1 MWTDDFL
8 RYLAYERNYSARTVG
23 EYRDDLNA
31 FEAFYRE
38 VDATLSWKEIDEDI
52 VRDWLVSMMEAGR
65 AATTVSRRL
74 SALRTFYKFLLKR
87 GWVDADPVRGVQS
100 PKKGKPLPV
109 FVKESEMDRLLDGA
123 FFGNDFQGKRDKLI
137 LEMFYVTG
145 IRLSELTGLDV
156 HDVDTSGRVLKVTGK
171 RNKQRIVPF
180 GNELQSLLEAY
191 FTARKAE
198 DVGEGVAMFVDEK
211 GKRLTNARVRRIV
224 QSYLGQVTTL
234 KKKSPHVLRHT
245 FATSMLNHHAD
256 LETLKELLGHESVS
270 TTEIYTHTT
279 FEELKKMYNQ
289 AHPRA

>member
-8 RYLAYERNYSARTVG
+8 RYLAYERNYSTRTVS

-31 FEAFYRE
+31 FESFYRGI
-38 VDATLSWKEIDEDI
+38 DATLSWAEIDGDM

-65 AATTVSRRL
+65 AATTVNRRL
-74 SALRTFYKFLLKR
+74 SALHTFYRFLLKR
-87 GWVDADPVRGVQS
+87 GWVDADPVRGVQG

-123 FFGNDFQGKRDKLI
+123 FFGDDFQGKRDKLI

-156 HDVDTSGRVLKVTGK
+156 RDVDTSGRVLKVTGK

-180 GNELQSLLEAY
+180 GDELQALLDEY
-191 FTARKAE
+191 SDARKAAGI
-198 DVGEGVAMFVDEK
+198 DGEGALFVDGK
-211 GKRLTNARVRRIV
+211 GKRLANARVRRIV
-224 QSYLGQVTTL
+224 QGYLGQVTTL
-234 KKKSPHVLRHT
+234 KKRSPHVLRHT

-256 LETLKELLGHESVS
+256 LETLKELLGHESIS

>member
-8 RYLAYERNYSARTVG
+8 RYLAYERNYSVRTVG

-38 VDATLSWKEIDEDI
+38 IDATLSWKEIDEDI

-87 GWVDADPVRGVQS
+87 GWVDADPVRDVQS

-145 IRLSELTGLDV
+145 IRLSELTGMDV

-191 FTARKAE
+191 SAARKAE
-198 DVGEGVAMFVDEK
+198 DVGEGGAMFVDER

-224 QSYLGQVTTL
+224 QNYLGQVTTL
-234 KKKSPHVLRHT
+234 KKRSPHVLRHT

>member
-198 DVGEGVAMFVDEK
+198 NVGECGAMFVVEK

-224 QSYLGQVTTL
+224 QGYLGQVTTL
-234 KKKSPHVLRHT
+234 KKRSPHVLRHT

-256 LETLKELLGHESVS
+256 LETLKELLGHESIS

>member
-8 RYLAYERNYSARTVG
+8 RYLAYERNYSVRTVG

-38 VDATLSWKEIDEDI
+38 IDATLSWKEIDEDI

-87 GWVDADPVRGVQS
+87 GWVDADPVRDVQS

-145 IRLSELTGLDV
+145 IRLSELTGMDV

-180 GNELQSLLEAY
+180 GDELQALLDEY
-191 FTARKAE
+191 SDARKAAGI
-198 DVGEGVAMFVDEK
+198 DGEGALFVDGK
-211 GKRLTNARVRRIV
+211 GKRLANARVRRIV
-224 QSYLGQVTTL
+224 RDYLGQVTTL
-234 KKKSPHVLRHT
+234 KKRSPHVLRHT

-256 LETLKELLGHESVS
+256 LETLKELLGHESIS

>member
-8 RYLAYERNYSARTVG
+8 RYLAYERNYSVRTVG

-38 VDATLSWKEIDEDI
+38 IDATLSWKEIDEDI

-87 GWVDADPVRGVQS
+87 GWVDADPVRDVQS

-145 IRLSELTGLDV
+145 IRLSELTGMDV
-156 HDVDTSGRVLKVTGK
+156 HDVDQIVRVVLLHNGIDTDGR
-171 RNKQRIVPF
+171 
-180 GNELQSLLEAY
+180 
-191 FTARKAE
+191 
-198 DVGEGVAMFVDEK
+198 
-211 GKRLTNARVRRIV
+211 
-224 QSYLGQVTTL
+224 
-234 KKKSPHVLRHT
+234 
-245 FATSMLNHHAD
+245 
-256 LETLKELLGHESVS
+256 
-270 TTEIYTHTT
+270 
-279 FEELKKMYNQ
+279 
-289 AHPRA
+289 

>member
-145 IRLSELTGLDV
+145 IRLSELTGLDI

>member
-8 RYLAYERNYSARTVG
+8 RYLAYERNYSVRTVG

-38 VDATLSWKEIDEDI
+38 IDATLSWKEIDEDI

-87 GWVDADPVRGVQS
+87 GWVDADPVRDVQS

-145 IRLSELTGLDV
+145 IRLSELTGMDV

-198 DVGEGVAMFVDEK
+198 DVGEGGAMFVDER

-224 QSYLGQVTTL
+224 QNYLGQVTTL

>member
-8 RYLAYERNYSARTVG
+8 RYLAYERNYSVRTVG

-38 VDATLSWKEIDEDI
+38 IDATLSWKEIDEDI

-87 GWVDADPVRGVQS
+87 GWVDADPVRDVQS

-123 FFGNDFQGKRDKLI
+123 FFGNDFHGKRDKLI

-145 IRLSELTGLDV
+145 IRLSELTGMDV

-198 DVGEGVAMFVDEK
+198 DVGEGGAMFVDER

-224 QSYLGQVTTL
+224 QNYLGQVTTL

>member
-8 RYLAYERNYSARTVG
+8 RYLAYERNYSVRTVG

-38 VDATLSWKEIDEDI
+38 IDATLSWKEIDEDI

-87 GWVDADPVRGVQS
+87 GWVDADPVRDVQS

-145 IRLSELTGLDV
+145 IRLSELTGMDV

-191 FTARKAE
+191 STARKAE
-198 DVGEGVAMFVDEK
+198 DVGEGGAMFVDER

-224 QSYLGQVTTL
+224 QNYLGQVTTL

>member
-8 RYLAYERNYSARTVG
+8 RYLAYERNYSTRTVS

-31 FEAFYRE
+31 FESFYRGI
-38 VDATLSWKEIDEDI
+38 DATLSWAEIDGDM

-65 AATTVSRRL
+65 AATTVNRRL
-74 SALRTFYKFLLKR
+74 SALHTFYRFLLKR
-87 GWVDADPVRGVQS
+87 GWVDADPVRDVQG

-109 FVKESEMDRLLDGA
+109 FVKESEMNRLLDGA
-123 FFGNDFQGKRDKLI
+123 FFGDDFQGKRDKLI

-180 GNELQSLLEAY
+180 GDELQALLDEY
-191 FTARKAE
+191 SDARKAAGI
-198 DVGEGVAMFVDEK
+198 DGEGALFVDGK
-211 GKRLTNARVRRIV
+211 GKRLANARVRRIV
-224 QSYLGQVTTL
+224 QGYLGQVTTL
-234 KKKSPHVLRHT
+234 KKRSPHVLRHT

-256 LETLKELLGHESVS
+256 LETLKELLGHESIS

>member
-1 MWTDDFL
+1 
-8 RYLAYERNYSARTVG
+8 
-23 EYRDDLNA
+23 
-31 FEAFYRE
+31 
-38 VDATLSWKEIDEDI
+38 
-52 VRDWLVSMMEAGR
+52 
-65 AATTVSRRL
+65 
-74 SALRTFYKFLLKR
+74 
-87 GWVDADPVRGVQS
+87 
-100 PKKGKPLPV
+100 
-109 FVKESEMDRLLDGA
+109 
-123 FFGNDFQGKRDKLI
+123 
-137 LEMFYVTG
+137 MFYVTG
-145 IRLSELTGLDV
+145 IRLSELTGMDV

-198 DVGEGVAMFVDEK
+198 DVGEGGAMFVDER

-224 QSYLGQVTTL
+224 QNYLGQVTTL

>member
-171 RNKQRIVPF
+171 RDKQRIVPF

-198 DVGEGVAMFVDEK
+198 NVGECGAMFVDEK

>member
-8 RYLAYERNYSARTVG
+8 RYLAYERNYSVRTVG

-38 VDATLSWKEIDEDI
+38 IDATLSWKEIDEDI

-87 GWVDADPVRGVQS
+87 GWVDADPVRDVQS

-145 IRLSELTGLDV
+145 IRLSELTGMDV

-191 FTARKAE
+191 SAARKAE
-198 DVGEGVAMFVDEK
+198 DVGEGGAMFVDER
-211 GKRLTNARVRRIV
+211 GERLTNARVRRIV
-224 QSYLGQVTTL
+224 QNYLGQVTTL

>member
-8 RYLAYERNYSARTVG
+8 RYLAYERNYSVRTVG

-38 VDATLSWKEIDEDI
+38 IDATLSWKEIDEDI

-87 GWVDADPVRGVQS
+87 GWVDADPVRDVQS

-145 IRLSELTGLDV
+145 IRLSELTGLDI

>member
-8 RYLAYERNYSARTVG
+8 RYLAYERNYSVRTVG

-38 VDATLSWKEIDEDI
+38 IDATLSWKEIDEDI

-87 GWVDADPVRGVQS
+87 GWVDADPVRDVQS

-109 FVKESEMDRLLDGA
+109 FVKESEMDRLLDGS
-123 FFGNDFQGKRDKLI
+123 FFGNDFHGKRDKLI

-145 IRLSELTGLDV
+145 IRLSELTGMDV

-198 DVGEGVAMFVDEK
+198 DVGEGGAMFVDER

-224 QSYLGQVTTL
+224 QNYLGQVTTL

>member
-8 RYLAYERNYSARTVG
+8 RYLAYERNYSVRTVG

-38 VDATLSWKEIDEDI
+38 IDATLSWKEIDEDI

-87 GWVDADPVRGVQS
+87 GWVDADPVRDVQS

-145 IRLSELTGLDV
+145 IRLSELTGMDV

-198 DVGEGVAMFVDEK
+198 DVGEGGAMFVDER
-211 GKRLTNARVRRIV
+211 GERLTNARVRRIV
-224 QSYLGQVTTL
+224 QNYLGQVTTL